1 MEYNNFFLYLMP
13 FITLIIGVLIGII
26 IPIFTR
32 KPKKEVVLPEFYLEF
47 VREEDREHALK
58 LMSLDALETEA
69 LAKKAREFNL

>member
-32 KPKKEVVLPEFYLEF
+32 KTKEEVVLPEFYLEF
-47 VREEDREHALK
+47 VREEDLKHAL
-58 LMSLDALETEA
+58 LLINLDAEETEA
-69 LAKKAREFNL
+69 LVKKAKEFKL